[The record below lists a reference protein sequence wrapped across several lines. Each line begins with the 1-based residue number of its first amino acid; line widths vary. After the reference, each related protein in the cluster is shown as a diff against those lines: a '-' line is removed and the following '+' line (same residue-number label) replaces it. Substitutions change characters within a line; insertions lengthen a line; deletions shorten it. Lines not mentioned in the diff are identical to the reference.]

1 VAARGHRLRDQPLH
15 AHPGAVCV
23 IVVGRR
29 RRARVLI
36 EMRLCS
42 TTMK

>member
-15 AHPGAVCV
+15 AHPGAV

-29 RRARVLI
+29 RAVRVFL
-36 EMRLCS
+36 LG
-42 TTMK
+42 